1 MPYFTIGED
10 VCAYRRFCNWYRTLH
25 ICFLVFFFFLSKKWA
40 RIHGMVICRRLIFSN
55 SRHHLPQK
63 PELYQSPSIY
73 YSPFT
78 MQQNMR
84 TIPHSR
90 FYRLLFCFK
99 FRSVGLHFLPARH
112 GLVKERQ
119 AVTFRLRCQRPGAQ
133 GYQISSLITRK
144 MVPRYLYLDLS
155 R

>member
-10 VCAYRRFCNWYRTLH
+10 VCAYRRFCNLYRTLH
-25 ICFLVFFFFLSKKWA
+25 ICFLVFFCTQKSG
-40 RIHGMVICRRLIFSN
+40 RESMVICRRLIFPN
-55 SRHHLPQK
+55 SRHHLPQN

-84 TIPHSR
+84 TITHSR
-90 FYRLLFCFK
+90 FYRLYFCFK
-99 FRSVGLHFLPARH
+99 FRSVGVHFLPARH

-119 AVTFRLRCQRPGAQ
+119 AVTFRLRCQRSGAQ
-133 GYQISSLITRK
+133 GYQISSLITLK
-144 MVPRYLYLDLS
+144 MVPRYMYLDLS